1 MKTTLGRRWLS
12 LLLTFVLCLSLSP
25 TAWAADTDTTSMK
38 LTPEAATLY
47 VGGTPASTNITIS
60 GVTIPDGST
69 VQWESNETSVATVR
83 DGTVTAVAAG
93 IATITAI
100 YSDNTD
106 PDNPAT
112 YKGTCT
118 ITVKPRELDSI
129 AVTVNALSLKAG
141 ATGTPT
147 YTVTGTYNDGTTG
160 PITGDS
166 VTWSLENQN
175 PAGTADIN
183 SSTGEITAKAK
194 GSATIKASV
203 EKDSIKGEG
212 TAALTV
218 TAGDPTGLTVAI
230 SPKTLDMIVGSNQSI
245 SAKVTP
251 TPADASTSG
260 VTYEWKSSNPSVAS
274 VSGTNA
280 TTSVEPKSKGTATI
294 TVTAK
299 SGSLTATDTCT
310 VTVEDR
316 MAGIDLS
323 PSGPFVMDVGQSKN
337 VKATADPDS
346 ATVTWTSEDESVA
359 TARGSDSKG
368 RNGVIYAKSPGETKV
383 VVSIGSGSNHREEDI
398 EVTVS
403 GIIPETTHLEVAEN
417 EMIALPTLDRF
428 GLAANGNPVWQSA
441 NPNVAQIS
449 GTNVAGRGPGTTTIT
464 ASVSGSYQVSVT
476 VTVSADKETTIGP
489 LDMKVSDQ
497 LNFGDS
503 LLEQIRNQASEGK
516 LSHVTG
522 IFVSPSQG
530 TLYYKYTSPDEPN
543 AGVAQREN
551 YYYAPSSG
559 QKALGDITFIPNPQ
573 FSGTQAV
580 ISYTVVSTTN
590 QTSSGRILINLEKD
604 SKAVINLGTPNSTP
618 VFFSGNLFNRQCQQK
633 TGSTLDYVIFSLP
646 PANKGTL
653 YFGYVD
659 ANNYGGKVTAG
670 AMYRLAQLD
679 SIVFVPAEGVPRD
692 GKSETVTVYYTAR
705 SMAGGS
711 VASYAGQVD
720 INVTRENS
728 SQGTDVY
735 YSISKGATKTLDD
748 ADFTNFYGD
757 KVLSYIRFDS
767 LPASWEGTLYH
778 GYRSASSV
786 GTVVRTDTNYYSGT
800 RNPRLD
806 RITFVPAED
815 FTGSVYIPFT
825 GWDQDGNR
833 FPGTLEI
840 NVKGGG
846 DGYGDILYSCA
857 PGRTVNFVEKDFREL
872 CDDLTDKSL
881 SYIILQDLPDRSTEG
896 SIYHKS
902 TRVSSTGTRYN
913 NGSGTY
919 RISNLSFRAVSGF
932 SGTVE
937 IPFVGYT
944 TGTSSTS
951 TTFNGVIVI
960 EASGGSYGD
969 TTISYY
975 TDYDS
980 AAVFDRDDFDEISLN
995 ETGEK
1000 VKSVKFSIPT
1010 ASRGDLYQNYRSS
1023 SSKGSRITSKNT
1035 SISASSLDRVAFI
1048 PASTYTG
1055 TVYIEY
1061 TATAQEDGGTFEGT
1075 IEIEVERPSEAVT
1088 VRYGTKTDPV
1098 DFDAE
1103 DFRRSGY
1110 TLRSVKFTSLP
1121 ASSEGKL
1128 YYQYTSPSQYT
1139 RLASTSTSYNVSG
1152 SNKISDLTFVPR
1164 AGYAGTVILPYTG
1177 TNSNG
1182 STFSGEVIITVSSV
1196 ISHTF
1201 NDLGGYSDQQRAAVS
1216 YIYDKGITAGMSSTE
1231 YGPELPI
1238 RRGDFARMIYIA
1250 FGFSPSG
1257 GSWVFNDVPP
1267 NEYYAQAVNTLSAR
1281 GVVSGVGN
1289 GDFAPSANVS
1299 RQDAICMI
1307 QRAMR
1312 AVGQSAP
1319 DGAYSAL
1326 SSYSDAGYVSDYAKG
1341 AMALAVQRGY
1351 LPTSGNYLN
1360 PGDPLTRIDMADI
1373 LHRVLTY

>member
-25 TAWAADTDTTSMK
+25 TAWAADTYTVTVTSDK
-38 LTPEAATLY
+38 SKII
-47 VGGTPASTNITIS
+47 VGQTAKVTAVVKNSTGTEVSDAI
-60 GVTIPDGST
+60 VT
-69 VQWESNETSVATVR
+69 WTSSDSAVATVD

-93 IATITAI
+93 EAIITAE
-100 YSDNTD
+100 YTD
-106 PDNPAT
+106 AT
-112 YKGTCT
+112 SGTTYTGSCK
-118 ITVKPRELDSI
+118 ITVEAKV
-129 AVTVNALSLKAG
+129 VTSVDVSVTLSASSLKPNG
-141 ATGTPT
+141 KATASATAKA
-147 YTVTGTYNDGTTG
+147 VYNDGSEKDVSGNWDSSDKSVATVDANGSITAVSKGTTE
-160 PITGDS
+160 ISYTATEDS
-166 VTWSLENQN
+166 VN
-175 PAGTADIN
+175 GT
-183 SSTGEITAKAK
+183 GKA
-194 GSATIKASV
+194 T
-203 EKDSIKGEG
+203 
-212 TAALTV
+212 LTV

-230 SPKTLDMIVGSNQSI
+230 SPKTLDMIAGHSQNI
-245 SAKVTP
+245 SATLTT
-251 TPADASTSG
+251 TPADADKSN
-260 VTYEWKSSNPSVAS
+260 VTYQWTSSNSSVAA
-274 VSGTNA
+274 VSSSASTPTQA
-280 TTSVEPKSKGTATI
+280 TVEAKGKGTATI

-310 VTVEDR
+310 VTVEDS
-316 MAGIDLS
+316 MKSIELS

-1075 IEIEVERPSEAVT
+1075 IEIEVERPSAAVT

-1164 AGYAGTVILPYTG
+1164 AGYTGTVILPYTG

>member
-12 LLLTFVLCLSLSP
+12 LLLTLVLCLGLSQAVWAEDPPAQQEPKVEITLNKNNLSL
-25 TAWAADTDTTSMK
+25 TAGESGT
-38 LTPEAATLY
+38 LTAT
-47 VGGTPASTNITIS
+47 VKENSTEVPNAKVDWS
-60 GVTIPDGST
+60 S
-69 VQWESNETSVATVR
+69 SNEAIATVNN
-83 DGTVTAVAAG
+83 GIVTAVAAG
-93 IATITAI
+93 T
-100 YSDNTD
+100 
-106 PDNPAT
+106 
-112 YKGTCT
+112 
-118 ITVKPRELDSI
+118 
-129 AVTVNALSLKAG
+129 
-141 ATGTPT
+141 
-147 YTVTGTYNDGTTG
+147 
-160 PITGDS
+160 
-166 VTWSLENQN
+166 
-175 PAGTADIN
+175 
-183 SSTGEITAKAK
+183 
-194 GSATIKASV
+194 ATIKATYTYTYTVPDTTPDPPDPGDGSGSSSGSGSGGSSSGTRADVTKTV
-203 EKDSIKGEG
+203 EEKCVVTVS
-212 TAALTV
+212 AAPTL
-218 TAGDPTGLTVAI
+218 TGLTV
-230 SPKTLDMIVGSNQSI
+230 TLDHTSLSMLTDASQKLT
-245 SAKVTP
+245 AKVKATWSDGG
-251 TPADASTSG
+251 TREPANVTYTWKSTS
-260 VTYEWKSSNPSVAS
+260 PSVATVTGES
-274 VSGTNA
+274 TGW
-280 TTSVEPKSKGTATI
+280 TATVKPVSAGSTEI
-294 TVTAK
+294 EVTATCDGK
-299 SGSLTATDTCT
+299 SATAKCT
-310 VTVEDR
+310 VKVEEKIEGLTLDK
-316 MAGIDLS
+316 
-323 PSGPFVMDVGQSKN
+323 SGPFVMDVGKYEYI
-337 VKATADPDS
+337 KATANPES
-346 ATVTWTSEDESVA
+346 AVVSWKSKDEDVVEASS
-359 TARGSDSKG
+359 RDSKG
-368 RNGVIYAKSPGETKV
+368 REGILYARAPGKT
-383 VVSIGSGSNHREEDI
+383 

-403 GIIPETTHLEVAEN
+403 VGSEGSLNFQSRRIQVDVSGLVLDESELEVKEN
-417 EMIALPTLDRF
+417 ETVGLPKLTAY
-428 GLAANGNPVWQSA
+428 GTAKNGKVVWQSA

-449 GTNVAGRGPGTTTIT
+449 GNSVAGRGPGTTTIT

-1075 IEIEVERPSEAVT
+1075 IEIEVERPSAAVT

-1121 ASSEGKL
+1121 TSSEGKL
-1128 YYQYTSPSQYT
+1128 YYQYTSPSQNT

>member
-12 LLLTFVLCLSLSP
+12 LLLTLVLCLGLSQ
-25 TAWAADTDTTSMK
+25 AVWAEDPPEGAQVPEITLDPDTLA
-38 LTPEAATLY
+38 LTVGETGTLAAT
-47 VGGTPASTNITIS
+47 VKENGTAVPNPA
-60 GVTIPDGST
+60 VTWKSD
-69 VQWESNETSVATVR
+69 NEAIAAVAN
-83 DGTVTAVAAG
+83 GTVTAVAAG
-93 IATITAI
+93 TANITAT
-100 YSDNTD
+100 YTYTV
-106 PDNPAT
+106 PDTTPDSGDSSGDSSSVTRAGEEKT
-112 YKGTCT
+112 VSAACAVTVSAAPTLTGLSVTLEPTSLSMFTGESQKLTA
-118 ITVKPRELDSI
+118 TVKPAWSD
-129 AVTVNALSLKAG
+129 N
-141 ATGTPT
+141 GTHDLGDVT
-147 YTVTGTYNDGTTG
+147 YTWTSKNTSVATVDGTG
-160 PITGDS
+160 G
-166 VTWSLENQN
+166 
-175 PAGTADIN
+175 
-183 SSTGEITAKAK
+183 
-194 GSATIKASV
+194 
-203 EKDSIKGEG
+203 
-212 TAALTV
+212 
-218 TAGDPTGLTVAI
+218 
-230 SPKTLDMIVGSNQSI
+230 
-245 SAKVTP
+245 
-251 TPADASTSG
+251 
-260 VTYEWKSSNPSVAS
+260 
-274 VSGTNA
+274 
-280 TTSVEPKSKGTATI
+280 
-294 TVTAK
+294 
-299 SGSLTATDTCT
+299 T
-310 VTVEDR
+310 VTVKPVS
-316 MAGIDLS
+316 AGSTEIEVTASCGGTTAAAKCNVKVEERIEGLRLDK
-323 PSGPFVMDVGQSKN
+323 SGPFTMDVGKYEYI
-337 VKATADPDS
+337 KATADPES
-346 ATVTWTSEDESVA
+346 AVVSWESKDEAVVEASS
-359 TARGSDSKG
+359 SDSKG
-368 RNGVIYAKSPGETKV
+368 REGILYARAPGKT
-383 VVSIGSGSNHREEDI
+383 

-403 GIIPETTHLEVAEN
+403 VGSPGNLKTRTIQVEVSGLVLDERRLEVKEN
-417 EMIALPTLDRF
+417 ETAGLPKLTVY
-428 GLAANGNPVWQSA
+428 GAAKNGKVVWQSA
-441 NPNVAQIS
+441 DPNVAQIS
-449 GTNVAGRGPGTTTIT
+449 GNSVAGRGPGTTTIT

-489 LDMKVSDQ
+489 LDMKVSDR

-503 LLEQIRNQASEGK
+503 LVEEIRDQASERK

-522 IFVSPSQG
+522 MFVSPSQG

-559 QKALGDITFIPNPQ
+559 QKALGDITFVPNPQ

-604 SKAVINLGTPNSTP
+604 SKAVINLGTSNSTP

-659 ANNYGGKVTAG
+659 ANNYGGTVTAG

-711 VASYAGQVD
+711 VSSYAGQVD
-720 INVTRENS
+720 INVTRENTGH
-728 SQGTDVY
+728 GTDVY

-748 ADFTNFYGD
+748 TDFTDFYGD
-757 KVLSYIRFDS
+757 EVLSYIRFDS
-767 LPASWEGTLYH
+767 LPASREGVLYH
-778 GYRSASSV
+778 GYRSASNV
-786 GTVVRTDTNYYSGT
+786 GTAVKTDTNYYSGT

-825 GWDQDGNR
+825 GWDQNGNR

-857 PGRTVNFVEKDFREL
+857 PGRTVNFAEKDFREL
-872 CDDLTDKSL
+872 CDDLTDKTL
-881 SYIILQDLPDRSTEG
+881 SYIILQDLPDRSLEG

-902 TRVSSTGTRYN
+902 TRVSSAGTRYN

-919 RISNLSFRAVSGF
+919 RISNLSFRAVSDF

-951 TTFNGVIVI
+951 TTFNGVIII
-960 EASGGSYGD
+960 EATGGSYGD

-1023 SSKGSRITSKNT
+1023 SSKGSKITSKNT

-1048 PASTYTG
+1048 PASAYTG

-1061 TATAQEDGGTFEGT
+1061 TATAQSDGGTFEGT
-1075 IEIEVERPSEAVT
+1075 IEIEVERPSAAVT
-1088 VRYGTKTDPV
+1088 VRYGTKADPV

-1110 TLRSVKFTSLP
+1110 TLRSVKFTTLP
-1121 ASSEGKL
+1121 TSSEGKL

-1152 SNKISDLTFVPR
+1152 SNKIADLTFVPR
-1164 AGYAGTVILPYTG
+1164 AGYTGTVVLPYTG
-1177 TNSNG
+1177 TNSSG
-1182 STFSGEVIITVSSV
+1182 STFSGEVIITVSPV
-1196 ISHTF
+1196 IAHSFT
-1201 NDLGGYSDQQRAAVS
+1201 DLGGYSDQQRAAVS
-1216 YIYDKGITAGMSSTE
+1216 YIYDRGITAGMSSTE

-1267 NEYYAQAVNTLSAR
+1267 NEYYAQAVNTLYAR

-1289 GDFAPSANVS
+1289 GDFSPSANVS

-1307 QRAMR
+1307 QRALR

-1351 LPTSGNYLN
+1351 LPTSGNYLK

>member
-25 TAWAADTDTTSMK
+25 TAWAADTYTVTVTSDK
-38 LTPEAATLY
+38 SKII
-47 VGGTPASTNITIS
+47 VGQTAKVTAVVKNSTGTEVSDAI
-60 GVTIPDGST
+60 VT
-69 VQWESNETSVATVR
+69 WTSSDSAVATVD

-93 IATITAI
+93 EAIITAE
-100 YSDNTD
+100 YTD
-106 PDNPAT
+106 AT
-112 YKGTCT
+112 SGTTYTGSCK
-118 ITVKPRELDSI
+118 ITVEAKV
-129 AVTVNALSLKAG
+129 VTSVDVSVTLSASSLKPNG
-141 ATGTPT
+141 KATASATAKA
-147 YTVTGTYNDGTTG
+147 VYNDGSEKDVSGNWDSSDKSVATVDANGSITAVSKGTTE
-160 PITGDS
+160 ISYTATEDS
-166 VTWSLENQN
+166 VN
-175 PAGTADIN
+175 GT
-183 SSTGEITAKAK
+183 GKA
-194 GSATIKASV
+194 T
-203 EKDSIKGEG
+203 
-212 TAALTV
+212 LTV

-230 SPKTLDMIVGSNQSI
+230 SPKTLDMIAGHSQNI
-245 SAKVTP
+245 SATLTT
-251 TPADASTSG
+251 TPADADKSN
-260 VTYEWKSSNPSVAS
+260 VTYQWTSSNSSVAA
-274 VSGTNA
+274 VSSSASTPTQA
-280 TTSVEPKSKGTATI
+280 TVEAKGKGTATI

-310 VTVEDR
+310 VTVEDS
-316 MAGIDLS
+316 MKSIELS

-1048 PASTYTG
+1048 TASTYTG

-1075 IEIEVERPSEAVT
+1075 IEIEVERPSAAVT

-1164 AGYAGTVILPYTG
+1164 AGYTGTVILPYTG

>member
-12 LLLTFVLCLSLSP
+12 LLLTLVLCLGLSQAVWAEDPPAQQEPKVEITLNKNNLSL
-25 TAWAADTDTTSMK
+25 TAGESGT
-38 LTPEAATLY
+38 LT
-47 VGGTPASTNITIS
+47 
-60 GVTIPDGST
+60 
-69 VQWESNETSVATVR
+69 ATVKKNGTAVENPKVEWKSS
-83 DGTVTAVAAG
+83 DETIATVANGTVTAVAPG
-93 IATITAI
+93 SATITA
-100 YSDNTD
+100 
-106 PDNPAT
+106 T
-112 YKGTCT
+112 Y
-118 ITVKPRELDSI
+118 
-129 AVTVNALSLKAG
+129 
-141 ATGTPT
+141 T
-147 YTVTGTYNDGTTG
+147 YTVSAPTPDPTPDPDGSG
-160 PITGDS
+160 SGSGSGSGDS
-166 VTWSLENQN
+166 SS
-175 PAGTADIN
+175 GTRADE
-183 SSTGEITAKAK
+183 TK
-194 GSATIKASV
+194 
-203 EKDSIKGEG
+203 
-212 TAALTV
+212 TV
-218 TAGDPTGLTVAI
+218 TA
-230 SPKTLDMIVGSNQSI
+230 
-245 SAKVTP
+245 
-251 TPADASTSG
+251 
-260 VTYEWKSSNPSVAS
+260 
-274 VSGTNA
+274 
-280 TTSVEPKSKGTATI
+280 
-294 TVTAK
+294 
-299 SGSLTATDTCT
+299 TCT
-310 VTVEDR
+310 VTVSAAPTLTGLTVTLNETSLSMLTGESQKLTATVTPAWSDGGTHNLDTVTYTWKSTSPGVATVKEEG
-316 MAGIDLS
+316 AGRTAIVRPVSAGSTEIEVTAVSNGKTATAKCAVIVEEKIEGLS
-323 PSGPFVMDVGQSKN
+323 LDKSGPFTMDVGKYEYIT
-337 VKATADPDS
+337 ATANPES
-346 ATVTWTSEDESVA
+346 AIVSWESKDEAVVEASS
-359 TARGSDSKG
+359 SDSKG
-368 RNGVIYAKSPGETKV
+368 REGILYARAPGKT
-383 VVSIGSGSNHREEDI
+383 

-403 GIIPETTHLEVAEN
+403 TGSTGNLAVRKIQVDVSGLVLDERQVKVKEN
-417 EMIALPTLDRF
+417 ETASLPKLTAY
-428 GLAANGNPVWQSA
+428 GAAKDGKVVWQSA
-441 NPNVAQIS
+441 NPNIAQIS
-449 GTNVAGRGPGTTTIT
+449 GNSVAGRGPGTTTIT

-786 GTVVRTDTNYYSGT
+786 GTVVKTDTNYYSGT

-1075 IEIEVERPSEAVT
+1075 IEIEVERPSAAVT

>member
-12 LLLTFVLCLSLSP
+12 LFLTVVLCLSLSP
-25 TAWAADTDTTSMK
+25 TVWAADTYTVTVTSDKSEIIVGQTAKVTAVVKDSNDTEVSD
-38 LTPEAATLY
+38 AT
-47 VGGTPASTNITIS
+47 
-60 GVTIPDGST
+60 VTWSSDK
-69 VQWESNETSVATVR
+69 ETVATV
-83 DGTVTAVAAG
+83 DANGTVTAVAAG
-93 IATITAI
+93 EATITAE
-100 YSDNTD
+100 YTD
-106 PDNPAT
+106 SGTT
-112 YKGTCT
+112 YTGRCK
-118 ITVKPRELDSI
+118 ITVVAK
-129 AVTVNALSLKAG
+129 AVTSVDVSVNLSASSLKPNG
-141 ATGTPT
+141 TATATAT
-147 YTVTGTYNDGTTG
+147 AKAVYNDGSEKTVSGGTWSSSNPNVATVG
-160 PITGDS
+160 TNGS
-166 VTWSLENQN
+166 VTAVSK
-175 PAGTADIN
+175 GTAEISYTASEDGV
-183 SSTGEITAKAK
+183 SGTGKA
-194 GSATIKASV
+194 T
-203 EKDSIKGEG
+203 
-212 TAALTV
+212 LTV
-218 TAGDPTGLTVAI
+218 TAGDPTRLTVTV
-230 SPKTLDMIVGSNQSI
+230 SPKKLDMVAGSNQSI
-245 SAKVTP
+245 SATVTP
-251 TPADASTSG
+251 TPADADTTG
-260 VTYEWKSSNPSVAS
+260 VTYEWKSSNPGVAS

-280 TTSVEPKSKGTATI
+280 TTSVEPKSKGPAMI

-316 MAGIDLS
+316 MEGIDLS

-337 VKATADPDS
+337 VKATAEPDS
-346 ATVTWTSEDESVA
+346 ATVTWTSADESVA
-359 TARGSDSKG
+359 TAKNTDSKG
-368 RNGVIYAKSPGETKV
+368 RNGVIYAKRPGETKV
-383 VVSIGSGSNHREEDI
+383 TVSIGSGTNHKEEDI

-428 GLAANGNPVWQSA
+428 GTAANGNPVWQSA
-441 NPNVAQIS
+441 NPNIAQIS

-489 LDMKVSDQ
+489 LDMKVSDR
-497 LNFGDS
+497 LNFGDGR
-503 LLEQIRNQASEGK
+503 LVEQIRDQASEGK

-522 IFVSPSQG
+522 MFVSPSQG

-559 QKALGDITFIPNPQ
+559 QKGLGDITFVPNPQ

-604 SKAVINLGTPNSTP
+604 DKAVINLGTPNSTP

-728 SQGTDVY
+728 TQGTDVY

-767 LPASWEGTLYH
+767 LPASWEGVLYH

-846 DGYGDILYSCA
+846 DGYGNILYSCA
-857 PGRTVNFVEKDFREL
+857 PGRTVNFAEKDFREL
-872 CDDLTDKSL
+872 CDDLTDKTL
-881 SYIILQDLPDRSTEG
+881 SYIILQDLPDRSLEG
-896 SIYHKS
+896 SLYHKS

-919 RISNLSFRAVSGF
+919 RISNLSFRAVSNF

-951 TTFNGVIVI
+951 TSFNGVIVI
-960 EASGGSYGD
+960 EATGGSYGD

-980 AAVFDRDDFDEISLN
+980 AAVFDQDDFNEISLN

-1023 SSKGSRITSKNT
+1023 SSKGSKITSKNT

-1048 PASTYTG
+1048 PASAYTG

-1061 TATAQEDGGTFEGT
+1061 TATAQNDGGTFEGT
-1075 IEIEVERPSEAVT
+1075 IEIEVERPSAAVT

-1098 DFDAE
+1098 DFDAN

-1110 TLRSVKFTSLP
+1110 TLRSVKFTTLP
-1121 ASSEGKL
+1121 ASGEGKL

-1139 RLASTSTSYNVSG
+1139 RLASTGTSYTVSG

-1164 AGYAGTVILPYTG
+1164 EGYAGTVILPYTG

-1182 STFSGEVIITVSSV
+1182 STFSGEVIITVSPV

-1281 GVVSGVGN
+1281 GIVSGVGN

-1307 QRAMR
+1307 QRALR

-1351 LPTSGNYLN
+1351 LPTSGSYLN
-1360 PGDPLTRIDMADI
+1360 PGDPLTRIDMAVI